1 MDDMKKKIYRDLRN
15 EADMCMQ
22 GKLENFICDLQEDG
36 SELGNANE
44 LTPESLEN
52 YMYSVLS
59 KAMALWKSPITKPFG
74 DFLPSCAEFVEKS
87 GLSNIFILHALCM
100 TFKYLAEFKPSSSSA
115 DVIKIDT
122 IVSRKCGRRKLAA
135 TISGI
140 PKR

>member
-1 MDDMKKKIYRDLRN
+1 MDDMKKKIYCDLRN

-59 KAMALWKSPITKPFG
+59 KAMALWKSPITKMCIRDSACWTPIQTPEP
-74 DFLPSCAEFVEKS
+74 DFHRPEAFRSL
-87 GLSNIFILHALCM
+87 
-100 TFKYLAEFKPSSSSA
+100 
-115 DVIKIDT
+115 
-122 IVSRKCGRRKLAA
+122 
-135 TISGI
+135 I
-140 PKR
+140 PASK

>member
-74 DFLPSCAEFVEKS
+74 DSLPSGAEFVEKKW
-87 GLSNIFILHALCM
+87 
-100 TFKYLAEFKPSSSSA
+100 TFKYFYTACTLYGIQIF
-115 DVIKIDT
+115 
-122 IVSRKCGRRKLAA
+122 GRV
-135 TISGI
+135 
-140 PKR
+140 